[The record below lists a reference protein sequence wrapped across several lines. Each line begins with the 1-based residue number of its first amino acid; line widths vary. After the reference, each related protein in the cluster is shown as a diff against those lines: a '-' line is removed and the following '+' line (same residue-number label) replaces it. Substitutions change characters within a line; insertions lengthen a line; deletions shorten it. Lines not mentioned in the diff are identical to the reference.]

1 MYKITLSNG
10 TTLENLELNGNNYI
24 ANSPI
29 EDTFLNAGMGTVQF
43 TNLDDGTTEIIEDCI
58 LLSNIVR
65 EGKSWLVFG
74 VKSEDQKEKER
85 LQAENGILRAQ
96 IQDLNLR
103 ILEYATR
110 F

>member
-43 TNLDDGTTEIIEDCI
+43 TNLDDGTTETIEDCI

-65 EGKSWLVFG
+65 DGKSWLVFG
-74 VKSEDQKEKER
+74 QKLPEQKEKEALQSALAELSAR
-85 LQAENGILRAQ
+85 L
-96 IQDLNLR
+96 
-103 ILEYATR
+103 LEYAIR
-110 F
+110 Q